1 MEQEEIQS
9 MKFGKGVSVSKL
21 RAVNKESADD
31 RASEIVKDVD
41 IIKETAAQL

>member
-1 MEQEEIQS
+1 MEQEEIQNR
-9 MKFGKGVSVSKL
+9 KFGKGVSVSNL

-31 RASEIVKDVD
+31 RASEIVKDVN